1 MMVKTDPSWSQH
13 KLDLGA
19 KEQEDDIPK
28 LLVNDYTP

>member
-1 MMVKTDPSWSQH
+1 MMEKTVPTWSQH

-19 KEQEDDIPK
+19 KEHEDDIPK